1 MALLAALTRSM
12 LRRTNKQVVTATDK
26 ERAMSPN
33 QSETYRKVTVTIS
46 CPLELYLWL
55 RRTQR
60 NMSAYV
66 VRAVEDA
73 KEKDSKAR

>member
-1 MALLAALTRSM
+1 
-12 LRRTNKQVVTATDK
+12 
-26 ERAMSPN
+26 MSPN
-33 QSETYRKVTVTIS
+33 QEEAHRKVTVTIS

-73 KEKDSKAR
+73 KEKDSRAR